1 MAKKHSHSETEAHEE
16 EVQKGDFEALLDHVK
31 ENPLLY
37 TVGAVFI
44 VVCALAGVFYRL
56 YSDDVERER
65 TAEYARAL
73 DIEDPVEQSESLAK
87 LALGNSAL
95 SAEILYLSGEMAFR
109 GADAAKAEA
118 AFARLRVDFP
128 DYEFTPD
135 AIEGL
140 GYIEENAGNYVE
152 AIAKYQE
159 ILDKFPDSFA
169 GRRQSFNIGR
179 TQEQVGE
186 VQAAIDAYRDQLTTF
201 PGSNVARR
209 AQAALD
215 RLRESNNELF
225 SGIGTTDTE
234 LLSTL
239 ESVLESVKSD
249 LAEDSAAPEEE
260 ASAEP
265 EDEAPTAPEDEASA
279 EPAEEATPSEP
290 VDAEPEAAEATE
302 AEEATDATEV
312 SDAEEAETEAP

>member
-56 YSDDVERER
+56 YSDGVARER

-73 DIEDPVEQSESLAK
+73 DIEDPIEQSESLAK
-87 LALGNSAL
+87 LALGNSAQA
-95 SAEILYLSGEMAFR
+95 AETLYLSGEMAFR
-109 GADAAKAEA
+109 GADVAKAEA
-118 AFARLRVDFP
+118 AFARLRADFP

-140 GYIEENAGNYVE
+140 GYIEESAGNYVD

-179 TQEQVGE
+179 SQEQAGE

-234 LLSTL
+234 VLSTL
-239 ESVLESVKSD
+239 ESVLESVKLDAAEGS
-249 LAEDSAAPEEE
+249 AEDSAAPE
-260 ASAEP
+260 
-265 EDEAPTAPEDEASA
+265 D
-279 EPAEEATPSEP
+279 EATPSEP
-290 VDAEPEAAEATE
+290 VDAEPEAAEATDAAE
-302 AEEATDATEV
+302 VSDAEEATDAAEV

>member
-1 MAKKHSHSETEAHEE
+1 MAKNHSHTETEAHEE
-16 EVQKGDFEALLDHVK
+16 EVQKGDFEALVDHVK

-37 TVGAVFI
+37 TAGAVFI

-56 YSDDVERER
+56 YSDGVDRER

-73 DIEDPVEQSESLAK
+73 DIEDPIEQSDSLAK
-87 LALGNSAL
+87 LAVGNSAL
-95 SAEILYLSGEMAFR
+95 SAETLYLSGEMAFR

-118 AFARLRVDFP
+118 AFARLRADFP

-140 GYIEENAGNYVE
+140 GYIEESAGNYVE

-179 TQEQVGE
+179 SQEQVGE

-215 RLRESNNELF
+215 RLRESSNELF
-225 SGIGTTDTE
+225 SGIGATDTE
-234 LLSTL
+234 VLSTL

-249 LAEDSAAPEEE
+249 AVEDSAAPEGEASAEPEEE

-265 EDEAPTAPEDEASA
+265 EEEESA
-279 EPAEEATPSEP
+279 EPKEEATPSEP
-290 VDAEPEAAEATE
+290 VDAEPEAAEATDD
-302 AEEATDATEV
+302 AEVSGTEV
-312 SDAEEAETEAP
+312 SDAEEAETETP